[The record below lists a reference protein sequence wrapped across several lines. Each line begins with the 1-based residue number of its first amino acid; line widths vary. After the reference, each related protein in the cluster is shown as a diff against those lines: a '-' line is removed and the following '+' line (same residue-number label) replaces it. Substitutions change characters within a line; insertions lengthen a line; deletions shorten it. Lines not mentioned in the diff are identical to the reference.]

1 MTDFHRANAVE
12 NVDVIMIMTMD
23 RIRMQHTRERET
35 REGFMSE
42 PCMID
47 PFEECFR
54 DCPNCRRAIYDDNDN
69 IYDDDERDED
79 EWE

>member
-1 MTDFHRANAVE
+1 MIVILLANAAESVATITTMTDL
-12 NVDVIMIMTMD
+12 
-23 RIRMQHTRERET
+23 IRMQHTRGQET

-54 DCPNCRRAIYDDNDN
+54 DCPNCRRAMYDDNDN
-69 IYDDDERDED
+69 IYDDDERDDD